1 MHKGCYRSHL
11 LSGADV
17 VLQCANHWS
26 ATIQGL
32 QMVKKLGT
40 YIEVGL
46 SASMLNTHEV
56 TVCLPKLI
64 FESNARIC
72 GLIANTPS
80 TFDSAFR
87 LLKKYKEIPFEKLI
101 THRFDQ
107 LEDYL
112 DTIKKMPEEGYLKAA
127 YIPIIH

>member
-1 MHKGCYRSHL
+1 
-11 LSGADV
+11 
-17 VLQCANHWS
+17 
-26 ATIQGL
+26 
-32 QMVKKLGT
+32 MVKKLGT

-46 SASMLNTHEV
+46 PMSMLNTHEV